1 MEFLYE
7 SVRLIL
13 EHFQI
18 FEEEITSAPK
28 CWWMGTLEI
37 CLKFG
42 RGFLALKRQS
52 LEVVL
57 FHLYWNKL
65 STFHRQPSCINGQKE
80 EPYIMKPRYKK
91 NQSGKNVSYNEG
103 RLYIGI
109 LCTVTHG
116 AKNSLFVIPG
126 VRWIG
131 RVKRYKGGAKNS
143 LLRTCCISRE
153 YAISEY
159 CTTYFTK

>member
-42 RGFLALKRQS
+42 RGFLALKRQPF
-52 LEVVL
+52 EAVL

-65 STFHRQPSCINGQKE
+65 STFYRQPSCINGQKE
-80 EPYIMKPRYKK
+80 EPYIMKPRYKNIRVEK
-91 NQSGKNVSYNEG
+91 TFLIMKVHYISGSCAQWHMG
-103 RLYIGI
+103 RRTLY
-109 LCTVTHG
+109 
-116 AKNSLFVIPG
+116 SLYRVFV
-126 VRWIG
+126 
-131 RVKRYKGGAKNS
+131 
-143 LLRTCCISRE
+143 E
-153 YAISEY
+153 
-159 CTTYFTK
+159 

>member
-37 CLKFG
+37 CLQFG
-42 RGFLALKRQS
+42 RGFLALKRQP

-65 STFHRQPSCINGQKE
+65 STFYRQPSCINGQKE

-91 NQSGKNVSYNEG
+91 IRVEKTFLIMKVHYISGS
-103 RLYIGI
+103 
-109 LCTVTHG
+109 CAVTHR

-143 LLRTCCISRE
+143 LLRTLCISRE